1 MKKGAVLCVLI
12 SVCALAAF
20 SLANDAPSGKKILVV
35 LDDLK
40 LKTSHSQ
47 YFQFLESSGYT
58 VDYLSADDR
67 NLKIRKYGEWLYD
80 HLIFFAPTVS
90 DIAGVTSEDILQ
102 FIDAGR
108 NVIIAAESDLGD
120 IVREVASDCNV
131 EFDDA
136 GTNVIDHFIF
146 NQSDIAGDHTLLV
159 SDSYA
164 KASIVF
170 KDVTAPILFRGIAQD
185 IEEDSLLL
193 FPLVS
198 ASNTAYS
205 ATVDEP
211 VKELFVA
218 GKKTVLVSALQARN
232 NARVIFSGSIDL
244 FSDKFFSSPVS
255 KVGADGKV
263 QRFEKSGNEQF
274 AKQVTQWALQEKGV
288 IRAKNPVHH
297 LVGETAPPPFYT
309 IKQDVQYSIEIEEWD
324 GQKWTPYVAPDVQLE
339 FRMIDPYV
347 RITLKTDGKGK
358 FFNTFKL
365 PDVYGVFTFKVEYTR
380 QGYSFVNSIVR
391 EPVRPV
397 RHNEYE
403 RFIDSAFPYY
413 ASALSM
419 MAGLFVFSWVFLFHK
434 EK

>member
-1 MKKGAVLCVLI
+1 MKTIICVLI
-12 SVCALAAF
+12 GVCALAAF
-20 SLANDAPSGKKILVV
+20 ALANDSPSGKKILVV

-47 YFQFLESSGYT
+47 YFKFLESSGYT
-58 VDYLSADDR
+58 VDYLASDDR

-90 DIAGVTSEDILQ
+90 EIAGVSSEDILQ

-136 GTNVIDHFIF
+136 GTNVIDHFGF
-146 NQSDIAGDHTLLV
+146 NQSDAADHTLVVADNL
-159 SDSYA
+159 A

-170 KDVTAPILFRGIAQD
+170 KDVNAPILFRGIAQD

-232 NARVIFSGSIDL
+232 NARVIFSGSLEL
-244 FSDKFFSSPVS
+244 FSDKFFNSPVS
-255 KVGADGKV
+255 KTGADGKV
-263 QRFEKSGNEQF
+263 QKFEKSGNEQF

-288 IRAKNPVHH
+288 IRAKNPIHH
-297 LVGETAPPPFYT
+297 LVGQTSPPPFYT
-309 IKQDVQYSIEIEEWD
+309 IKQDVEYSIEIEEWD
-324 GQKWTPYVAPDVQLE
+324 GQKWVPYVANDVQLE

-358 FFNTFKL
+358 FFNTFTL

-391 EPVRPV
+391 EPVRPF

-413 ASALSM
+413 ASAISM
-419 MAGLFVFSWVFLFHK
+419 MAGLFVFSWVFLYHK
-434 EK
+434 DK